1 MCVHLIVCVWYLSL
15 SFTLTCH
22 SCNLFARGN
31 GLDRQSCIHV
41 YESFSG
47 GCALCLVARLCL
59 TLCGWGAQCSS
70 GGGSRTRAPQLRSW
84 VSSTS
89 SLGSGFL
96 IPQLPG

>member
-15 SFTLTCH
+15 SFALTCR

-47 GCALCLVARLCL
+47 GLCSMLS
-59 TLCGWGAQCSS
+59 CSVVS
-70 GGGSRTRAPQLRSW
+70 DSLWLGGS
-84 VSSTS
+84 V
-89 SLGSGFL
+89 
-96 IPQLPG
+96 